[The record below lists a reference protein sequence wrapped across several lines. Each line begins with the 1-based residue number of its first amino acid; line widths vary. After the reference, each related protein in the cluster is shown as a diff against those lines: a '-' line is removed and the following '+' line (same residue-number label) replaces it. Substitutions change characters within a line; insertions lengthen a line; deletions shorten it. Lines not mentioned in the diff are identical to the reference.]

1 MSNQRWRFCQVQVWA
16 TGIFKINWEKT
27 KLPHVVLMYGP
38 MSMGDGGPHLCFFP
52 LKSNLV
58 IIMKFFT
65 DGIHNANYDFY
76 IFLQVVIPCFCQE
89 ASTVSRSNLAFLSAF
104 LRPSSAN
111 MDGCSTFVKQPYAK
125 KRGWRIKISKFS
137 LLWTPSISIWS
148 HRS

>member
-1 MSNQRWRFCQVQVWA
+1 MWHLKKFRNVAKGTQKSVLWVTSASVGQQGSSRY
-16 TGIFKINWEKT
+16 IEKT

-38 MSMGDGGPHLCFFP
+38 MSMGDGGPHLCFSL

-111 MDGCSTFVKQPYAK
+111 MDGCSTFVKQPYVK
-125 KRGWRIKISKFS
+125 KRG
-137 LLWTPSISIWS
+137 
-148 HRS
+148 